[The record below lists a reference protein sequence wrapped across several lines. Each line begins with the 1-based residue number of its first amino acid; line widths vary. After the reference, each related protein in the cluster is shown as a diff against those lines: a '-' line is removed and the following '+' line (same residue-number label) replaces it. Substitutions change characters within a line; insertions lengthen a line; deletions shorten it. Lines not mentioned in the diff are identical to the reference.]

1 MMTNLLH
8 GAHVANKLFSTIA
21 RLRLLLVMFVALTV
35 SAEVWGATWS
45 HSFTS
50 TESGGTKNW
59 DNTSWTLTVN
69 GGTTSTYDNDKG
81 AHYGTNNNTCTSV
94 SFTTSNIPGTISS
107 IDVEASRGSSLVGTL
122 SVSVGGQ
129 AYTLSSGSNAL
140 TTTNTKYTFTG
151 NKSGDIAIVW
161 NKASGKGAFYIKS
174 ISVTYKEATSV
185 AVSGV
190 SLNHST
196 LSLEVGE
203 TSTLIATVL
212 PSNATNKNVTW
223 SSSNASVATVR
234 SDGVVA
240 AVSAG
245 STTIT
250 VKTEDGDKTETC
262 NVTVSAPAGGG
273 DDSDDGECTW
283 QLVTNVSDLAV
294 GDEIVITASTANYAL
309 STTQRTSNRQAV
321 AITKS
326 DDAITINE
334 NVQVITLATAS
345 ATKTNTFAFYVGTGF
360 LYASSSGSNELKTTA
375 NPEQNGDWYLE
386 IKNTG
391 EASIT
396 AQGDKTRKVMQF
408 NLNNNNPAI
417 FACYSSASQTSLA
430 IYKKVCTAEPTVFVI
445 PKCGGDG
452 GGTWLV
458 VIEWFATF

>member
-1 MMTNLLH
+1 MTNLLRS
-8 GAHVANKLFSTIA
+8 AFVANKLFSTIA
-21 RLRLLLVMFVALTV
+21 RLRLLLVMFLTLTV
-35 SAEVWGATWS
+35 SAEVWGETWS

-50 TESGGTKNW
+50 TESAGTKYW
-59 DNTSWTLTVN
+59 DNTTWTLTVN
-69 GGTTSTYDNDKG
+69 GGTTSTYDSDKG

-107 IDVEASRGSSLVGTL
+107 IDIEASRGSSLVGTL

-161 NKASGKGAFYIKS
+161 NKSSGKGAFYIKS

-223 SSSNASVATVR
+223 SSSNASVATV

-250 VKTEDGDKTETC
+250 VKTEDGNKTETC

-283 QLVTNVSDLAV
+283 QLITNVSDLAV
-294 GDEIVITASTANYAL
+294 GDEIVIAASTANYAL

-334 NVQVITLATAS
+334 NVQVITLTTATNPQ
-345 ATKTNTFAFYVGTGF
+345 TNTFSFHVGTGF
-360 LYASSSGSNELKTTA
+360 LYASSSSSNELKTTA
-375 NPEQNGDWYLE
+375 NPGQNGDWYLE

-391 EASIT
+391 VASIT

-417 FACYSSASQTSLA
+417 FACYSSASQTSLE
-430 IYKKVCTAEPTVFVI
+430 IYKKVCTTETTVCMI
-445 PKCGGDG
+445 PECGGMVAARG
-452 GGTWLV
+452 
-458 VIEWFATF
+458 